1 MIVVAIVGI
10 LAILAAPAYQDYI
23 IRTKVSESLVLA
35 QQCQK
40 TIEELAI
47 MGRGA
52 NFYTIAHTGDGG
64 PCFDFDK
71 PLKSAHLDRIY
82 ITNKWIVELNYKS
95 HVFGDQSDKL
105 LFLVPFP
112 SADIIKFA
120 LLH

>member
-1 MIVVAIVGI
+1 MIVEAIVGI
-10 LAILAAPAYQDYI
+10 LATLAAPAYQDYI

-47 MGRGA
+47 MGRVA